1 MFNFFPRRYL
11 WLVRSHTC
19 MIETHLSGCHFGYA
33 MQHKYDDNIKAK
45 RWRMEL
51 QAKNEGKK
59 ILSFVDWNLKLLR
72 LSTNF
77 KASLDD
83 LKNKANFL
91 GGLVDFER
99 MMAFTP
105 IICHKRGKPTKIV
118 SINYCTFSWVQ
129 LWLVMYIQMLWLKAW
144 GYDSKLSTM

>member
-1 MFNFFPRRYL
+1 
-11 WLVRSHTC
+11 
-19 MIETHLSGCHFGYA
+19 
-33 MQHKYDDNIKAK
+33 
-45 RWRMEL
+45 MEL
-51 QAKNEGKK
+51 QAKNKGKK

-99 MMAFTP
+99 MMAFTQSSVTSVGSP
-105 IICHKRGKPTKIV
+105 
-118 SINYCTFSWVQ
+118 
-129 LWLVMYIQMLWLKAW
+129 L
-144 GYDSKLSTM
+144 KLSV

>member
-1 MFNFFPRRYL
+1 
-11 WLVRSHTC
+11 
-19 MIETHLSGCHFGYA
+19 
-33 MQHKYDDNIKAK
+33 
-45 RWRMEL
+45 MEL
-51 QAKNEGKK
+51 QAKNKGKK

-105 IICHKRGKPTKIV
+105 IICTSVGSP
-118 SINYCTFSWVQ
+118 
-129 LWLVMYIQMLWLKAW
+129 L
-144 GYDSKLSTM
+144 KLSV